1 MRHLTKLIRHFSVP
15 RRDGGE
21 WHSGNA
27 VRRLVGWLVG
37 QPSAAAAAAAAG
49 DCEGEKNGLTTGGRY
64 LGRNLELICAEC
76 SEEPIR
82 A

>member
-1 MRHLTKLIRHFSVP
+1 MAFGE
-15 RRDGGE
+15 RR
-21 WHSGNA
+21 SP
-27 VRRLVGWLVG
+27 VGWLVG
-37 QPSAAAAAAAAG
+37 QPSAAAAAAAAAAAG

>member
-1 MRHLTKLIRHFSVP
+1 MAFGE
-15 RRDGGE
+15 RR
-21 WHSGNA
+21 SP
-27 VRRLVGWLVG
+27 VGWLVG
-37 QPSAAAAAAAAG
+37 QPSAAAAAAG